1 MLPLKS
7 LMLSGVALLALAT
20 SAVSQSA
27 GGAASGGVSASVSV
41 SGDGVSVS
49 VGVSDGSGTAG
60 GASDDGGSGSAGASG
75 GETGSASGGG
85 SASASDNGAGGSAG
99 ASNAASS
106 SNSAGENARTAA
118 KASMKSGVISAK
130 GNPVDMA
137 KRSVSSTPNN
147 APQLR
152 SNQTEVQALIGA
164 SVASS
169 SGERVG
175 RIDGFV
181 DINGETMVVIGV
193 GGFFGIGERSIL
205 LPATELMMRDQS
217 IAAMGYTSSQLES
230 MRRYQSSHGTSLS
243 GDDIV
248 TLGNS

>member
-1 MLPLKS
+1 
-7 LMLSGVALLALAT
+7 
-20 SAVSQSA
+20 
-27 GGAASGGVSASVSV
+27 
-41 SGDGVSVS
+41 
-49 VGVSDGSGTAG
+49 
-60 GASDDGGSGSAGASG
+60 
-75 GETGSASGGG
+75 
-85 SASASDNGAGGSAG
+85 
-99 ASNAASS
+99 
-106 SNSAGENARTAA
+106 
-118 KASMKSGVISAK
+118 MKSGVISAK

-181 DINGETMVVIGV
+181 DINGETMAVIGV

>member
-85 SASASDNGAGGSAG
+85 SASDNGAGGSAG

-181 DINGETMVVIGV
+181 DINGETMAVIGV

>member
-85 SASASDNGAGGSAG
+85 SASDNGAGGSAG

-243 GDDIV
+243 GDGIV

>member
-60 GASDDGGSGSAGASG
+60 GASDDGSSGSAGASG

-85 SASASDNGAGGSAG
+85 SASDNGAGGSAG

-181 DINGETMVVIGV
+181 DINGETMAVIGV

>member
-85 SASASDNGAGGSAG
+85 SASDNGAGGSAG